1 MAIRFWSSAAIV
13 AALLLPAG
21 TAAQSATPSFEP
33 SLDARVALPDGRLQ
47 HIVCT
52 GPEVTPHPV
61 VLFEADLGRSAG
73 TWAAVQ
79 TSLPEDVR
87 ACAHDRPGTGS
98 SDRGAVPV
106 TVDGDVADLHAL
118 LAAASIPAP
127 YVLVADGAGA
137 WFAAAFADAYPDEV
151 AGAVFSD
158 VVSPTRDGAL
168 RALLGEP
175 VEGEPAAVTLARGS
189 LDAFLSPPDAT
200 PGGVDLRELSARA
213 ISLDLG
219 DRPLVLLEP
228 ARPAGLLSA
237 GESPLAREP
246 RGVPDRWR
254 ATWDRIRTW
263 GLTRS
268 SVVTHRW
275 VPGSAGIAG
284 RLPEAVV
291 DAIADVH
298 ARVGIERGPGLAI
311 ARLQKRYDEARRT
324 RFLLAVEDRSGLMVR
339 MRSALDAELPQ
350 LQGPSADTPV
360 VRVLGADRRRLGI
373 TWLGH
378 DARCEPEARLAV
390 SARPLRVTI
399 DLSRARACAGPP
411 RLKRTAVLLLRAPL
425 PDAEPTVAIHRG
437 LVSWIGSGPRRV
449 TVDIPGPDDPTT
461 VDQVE
466 VEDLA
471 GEIVS
476 ARAAPVT
483 SPKVVWIGDPDGVQ
497 TGEKGDELYVRWA
510 TLPCV
515 SWSRVTLRA
524 DGTVTVQDGAV
535 PVCDASSAP
544 RTVAIRFGRQVRVP
558 APGVRLATDPGTTPV
573 PDGVLIRQQAEAAAM
588 ALSLVAYQPAG
599 ARLAQAR
606 DLDGRLS
613 PPDRWVWAI
622 ALRSPAG
629 NDVCPDGTVVDGLPC
644 PNLSATTTYLDA
656 ASGEPLL
663 IVPGGF

>member
-1 MAIRFWSSAAIV
+1 MARSTRSSA
-13 AALLLPAG
+13 
-21 TAAQSATPSFEP
+21 
-33 SLDARVALPDGRLQ
+33 R
-47 HIVCT
+47 
-52 GPEVTPHPV
+52 
-61 VLFEADLGRSAG
+61 
-73 TWAAVQ
+73 
-79 TSLPEDVR
+79 
-87 ACAHDRPGTGS
+87 
-98 SDRGAVPV
+98 
-106 TVDGDVADLHAL
+106 
-118 LAAASIPAP
+118 
-127 YVLVADGAGA
+127 
-137 WFAAAFADAYPDEV
+137 
-151 AGAVFSD
+151 
-158 VVSPTRDGAL
+158 
-168 RALLGEP
+168 
-175 VEGEPAAVTLARGS
+175 
-189 LDAFLSPPDAT
+189 PDAT

-476 ARAAPVT
+476 ARAAPGT

-510 TLPCV
+510 TLKKKKSGWPGV
-515 SWSRVTLRA
+515 PYTSGPPATAHRPDRLLTLRRGSFSERRFLDPLLEEHHVPPLVELAADLVEAPTSRNPKRSWSVMDAGLGVVT
-524 DGTVTVQDGAV
+524 
-535 PVCDASSAP
+535 PAS
-544 RTVAIRFGRQVRVP
+544 T
-558 APGVRLATDPGTTPV
+558 
-573 PDGVLIRQQAEAAAM
+573 
-588 ALSLVAYQPAG
+588 
-599 ARLAQAR
+599 
-606 DLDGRLS
+606 
-613 PPDRWVWAI
+613 RWMHSSAI
-622 ALRSPAG
+622 AL
-629 NDVCPDGTVVDGLPC
+629 N
-644 PNLSATTTYLDA
+644 SA
-656 ASGEPLL
+656 P
-663 IVPGGF
+663 